1 MTADDND
8 NRHAARR
15 PSIRVVFDSRSGRI
29 LEAHHGW
36 SDTEPHDT
44 EPSDDDDRPRYV
56 EPAHGGEPS
65 AAREHWDAITVPTD
79 ELEPGSRY
87 RVDPTTRS
95 LVATDDELGVGFGA
109 GPTGR
114 SS

>member
-1 MTADDND
+1 MTADDS
-8 NRHAARR
+8 NRHPAPR
-15 PSIRVVFDSRSGRI
+15 PSIRVVFDARSGRI

-36 SDTEPHDT
+36 SDTEPPDLR
-44 EPSDDDDRPRYV
+44 PS
-56 EPAHGGEPS
+56 HGEPGV
-65 AAREHWDAITVPTD
+65 AEEHRDAIAVPTD
-79 ELEPGSRY
+79 ELEPGGRY
-87 RVDPTTRS
+87 RVDPVTRS

>member
-36 SDTEPHDT
+36 SDTEP
-44 EPSDDDDRPRYV
+44 SDDDDRPRYGD
-56 EPAHGGEPS
+56 PAHGGEP
-65 AAREHWDAITVPTD
+65 AAAKEHRDAITVPTD

-87 RVDPTTRS
+87 RVDPITRS